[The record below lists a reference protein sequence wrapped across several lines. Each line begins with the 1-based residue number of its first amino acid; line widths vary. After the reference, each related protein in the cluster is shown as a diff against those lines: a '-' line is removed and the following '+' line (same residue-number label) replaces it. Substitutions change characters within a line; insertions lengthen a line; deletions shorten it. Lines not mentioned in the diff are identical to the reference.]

1 MIRNAIARLV
11 AYVLYVV
18 DFLLSFI
25 PGTKANRAKLAR
37 AAIAAR
43 VASLEASCQ
52 KQYPG
57 AKALHLSSVFGTRRS
72 PQRSIRRVYAQMWP
86 RAFHG
91 WLLSARQWVR
101 LRKAQ
106 KAGGVVRGHAAHV
119 DYFLNGGD
127 VKPSRARVA

>member
-1 MIRNAIARLV
+1 MIRNAIARVV
-11 AYVLYVV
+11 ALILRVV
-18 DFLLSFI
+18 DFLVSFI

-37 AAIAAR
+37 QAIAAR
-43 VASLEASCQ
+43 YARLEAQAQ

-86 RAFHG
+86 RAFNG

-106 KAGGVVRGHAAHV
+106 QAGGAVRGRAAHV

-127 VKPSRARVA
+127 AKPPRAVAP